1 VIAYQADGSGLYTA
15 QSLWTMARESLDVTV
30 VVCANRRYRILQ
42 AEQRRDGVTEPGPA
56 SRTFTELDSPAVD
69 WVSLARAYGVT
80 GVQVDSVEGMAREL
94 AVALRESGPRLL
106 EVLL

>member
-42 AEQRRDGVTEPGPA
+42 AEQRRDGVTEPGAA
-56 SRTFTELDSPAVD
+56 SRRFTALDDPAVD
-69 WVSLARAYGVT
+69 WVSLAKAYGVE
-80 GVQVDSVEGMAREL
+80 GRQVETAEQL
-94 AVALRESGPRLL
+94 ADALRVSFAEPGPRVIEALL
-106 EVLL
+106 